1 MGMSAADAK
10 AFYAMTNSVPFESAR
25 WLDSREMRGWVPT
38 QEQKPA
44 AAAPQTA
51 PRLAFLTLDLDL
63 ASAVN

>member
-1 MGMSAADAK
+1 
-10 AFYAMTNSVPFESAR
+10 MTNSVPFESAR
-25 WLDSREMRGWVPT
+25 WLDSQEMRGWIPT

-44 AAAPQTA
+44 ALAPQAA